1 MWGMDRPPKTAP
13 TPPRAPDGRAPQPAG
28 QEETKSAILELA
40 PEARLE
46 DEPEQGGF
54 WQKLKRGLT
63 MSHTEL
69 LDKMGAAFEGRVTL
83 DDATL
88 EYLEEILISADLGV
102 DTSLALV
109 ERVKKNATRDQ
120 AGSPA
125 RLRKLLADEMAGLL
139 EEKPKAP
146 PRPAWG
152 RPQGGSVDGWTSA
165 GGAGSGG
172 SAPGGGGSRGGGG
185 APGGSG
191 GAPGGGDS
199 RGGGGAGRRRPT
211 ITLVVGVNGVGKT
224 TSIAKLA
231 RLAQRQ
237 GQRVMLAAGDTFRA
251 AAIEQLALWGERLGV
266 EVIRQPFGAD
276 PAAVV
281 FDAIHAARARQV
293 DQLLVDTAGRLHTKD
308 HLMAELGKVRRVIDR
323 EAGDWQRRTLLVL
336 DATTGQNALAQ
347 ARTFSQVVPV
357 DGILLAKLDGTAKGG
372 MAVAVARELELPV
385 LYLGVGESAD
395 DLVEFR
401 PREFAAALL
410 G

>member
-1 MWGMDRPPKTAP
+1 MAP
-13 TPPRAPDGRAPQPAG
+13 ELKDDDKRDV
-28 QEETKSAILELA
+28 LELA
-40 PEARLE
+40 PEARLPE
-46 DEPEQGGF
+46 DAERGGF
-54 WQKLKRGLT
+54 WQKLRRGLT
-63 MSHTEL
+63 MTHTEL
-69 LDKMGAAFEGRVTL
+69 IEKMGAAFQGQVTL

-102 DTSLALV
+102 ETSLALV
-109 ERVKKNATRDQ
+109 ERVKRNATRDQ
-120 AGSPA
+120 ASSPA
-125 RLRKLLADEMAGLL
+125 RLRKLLADEMTGLL
-139 EEKPKAP
+139 EELPRKLPGPPSLPRAP
-146 PRPAWG
+146 LPR
-152 RPQGGSVDGWTSA
+152 GGSSPA
-165 GGAGSGG
+165 A
-172 SAPGGGGSRGGGG
+172 APQ
-185 APGGSG
+185 
-191 GAPGGGDS
+191 
-199 RGGGGAGRRRPT
+199 

-231 RLAQRQ
+231 RLAQRR

-266 EVIRQPFGAD
+266 DVIRQPFGAD

-281 FDAIHAARARQV
+281 FDAIQAGRARGV
-293 DQLLVDTAGRLHTKD
+293 DELLVDTAGRLHTKE

-323 EAGDWQRRTLLVL
+323 EAAGWRRRTLLVL

-357 DGILLAKLDGTAKGG
+357 DGVLLAKLDGTAKGG
-372 MAVAVARELELPV
+372 MAVAVAREQGLPV

-401 PREFAAALL
+401 SREFAAALL

>member
-1 MWGMDRPPKTAP
+1 MS
-13 TPPRAPDGRAPQPAG
+13 PDPLD
-28 QEETKSAILELA
+28 ETGKNERDVLELA
-40 PEARLE
+40 PEARLPE
-46 DEPEQGGF
+46 EAEPGGF
-54 WQKLKRGLT
+54 WKKLQRGLT
-63 MSHTEL
+63 MTHTEL
-69 LDKMGAAFEGRVTL
+69 IEKMSAAFQGQATL

-88 EYLEEILISADLGV
+88 EYLEEILIAADLGV
-102 DTSLALV
+102 ETALELV
-109 ERVKKNATRDQ
+109 ARVKKNATRDQ
-120 AGSPA
+120 ASSPA

-139 EEKPKAP
+139 EELPRTPLVQASQGSRISRTPLAP
-146 PRPAWG
+146 PAPLAPRAAVGG
-152 RPQGGSVDGWTSA
+152 RTAPQL
-165 GGAGSGG
+165 
-172 SAPGGGGSRGGGG
+172 
-185 APGGSG
+185 
-191 GAPGGGDS
+191 
-199 RGGGGAGRRRPT
+199 
-211 ITLVVGVNGVGKT
+211 TLVVGVNGVGKT

-266 EVIRQPFGAD
+266 DVIRQPFGAD
-276 PAAVV
+276 PAAVA
-281 FDAIHAARARQV
+281 FDAIQAGRARGV
-293 DQLLVDTAGRLHTKD
+293 DQLFVDTAGRLHTKE

-323 EAGDWQRRTLLVL
+323 EAADWRRRTLLVL

-357 DGILLAKLDGTAKGG
+357 DGVLLAKLDGTAKGG
-372 MAVAVARELELPV
+372 MAVAVSRELGLPV